1 MHRGLRD
8 LPPLRTA
15 LGRFELAHR
24 IFHLAWPL
32 LRRAAT
38 IYRRTLVR
46 NTRLVTV
53 VGSFGKSTTM
63 CAVHSAL
70 GISRS
75 CSVANAG
82 SSVARALLRI
92 RPAQRH
98 AVIEV
103 GIDAPGQMAAHARM
117 LRPDIC
123 VVTWIG
129 SDHNRSLKTL
139 AITRNEKAEM
149 VRVLPAG
156 GLAALNGDDP
166 NVCWM
171 QSQTRARVITFGL
184 GEGNDVRGS
193 DIRLDWPHG
202 TRFTLHVGGETR
214 AVRIRLIGKPHV
226 YAILAAVAVARAQG
240 FSLDEIAPPLEL
252 VPPTPGRLEPVR
264 LASGALVLR
273 DDYKS
278 SLETIDAALDVLAEI
293 PGRRFVVVGEIAEP
307 VGSQGPIYR
316 RLGERVGKIA
326 CCAIVIGGG
335 SRTGFAVG
343 ARQAGLARENVLHAK
358 DVHQAIQLLQARLG
372 PGDTVLIKGRDTQRL
387 DRISLA
393 LMGRSVRCG
402 LRFCNAYLR
411 CTQCPILERDSLGSN
426 SGYGKQPV

>member
-184 GEGNDVRGS
+184 GEANDVRGS

-202 TRFTLHVGGETR
+202 TRFTL
-214 AVRIRLIGKPHV
+214 
-226 YAILAAVAVARAQG
+226 
-240 FSLDEIAPPLEL
+240 
-252 VPPTPGRLEPVR
+252 
-264 LASGALVLR
+264 
-273 DDYKS
+273 
-278 SLETIDAALDVLAEI
+278 
-293 PGRRFVVVGEIAEP
+293 
-307 VGSQGPIYR
+307 
-316 RLGERVGKIA
+316 
-326 CCAIVIGGG
+326 
-335 SRTGFAVG
+335 
-343 ARQAGLARENVLHAK
+343 
-358 DVHQAIQLLQARLG
+358 
-372 PGDTVLIKGRDTQRL
+372 
-387 DRISLA
+387 
-393 LMGRSVRCG
+393 
-402 LRFCNAYLR
+402 
-411 CTQCPILERDSLGSN
+411 
-426 SGYGKQPV
+426 